1 MSGENPTPPDASFQ
15 IVVLSGPAGSGK
27 TTIVQRLLRESP
39 VPLVMSVSATTRPP
53 RQGEVDG
60 RDYYFVSPEE
70 FERRR
75 QNGEFLECA
84 EVHRSGRW
92 YGTLWSE
99 LDRARRAG
107 AWILLEVDVEGAL
120 NIMERYPDALSIFL
134 STPSFDEYEQR
145 LRARGTEREED
156 IQRRLQ
162 TARQEVQSAVR
173 YRHRVVNDDLDRA
186 VREICDIIAQREAE
200 LHAG

>member
-1 MSGENPTPPDASFQ
+1 MSGEPSAPPDASFQ

-39 VPLVMSVSATTRPP
+39 VPLMMSVSATTRPS
-53 RQGEVDG
+53 RLAEVDG
-60 RDYYFVSPEE
+60 RDYYFISPEE

-75 QNGEFLECA
+75 RNGEFLEYA

-99 LDRARRAG
+99 LDRARQAG
-107 AWILLEVDVEGAL
+107 VWILLEVDVEGAL
-120 NIMERYPDALSIFL
+120 SVIERYPDALSIFL
-134 STPSFDEYEQR
+134 STTSFDEYEQR

-162 TARQEVQSAVR
+162 TARQELQSAVR
-173 YRHRVVNDDLDRA
+173 YRHQVVNDDLDRA